1 MILFP
6 NAKINLGLHVIN
18 KRSDGFHNIET
29 VFYPIA
35 LCDALEIVP
44 ARDGRFGFTSSG
56 LPIPGDPASNLCLKA
71 CNLLL
76 PEILKHCHCERSEA
90 AGFQI
95 RDLPERSEAAGFQI
109 RDLPERSETAGFQ
122 IRDLPERS
130 ETAGFQIR
138 DLPERSEAASIAVDT
153 WKQPL
158 KIHLHK
164 VIPMGSGLG
173 GGSSDGTF
181 TLLLLND
188 LLNLSLPKN
197 KLIDFAR
204 KLGSDCA
211 FFIQNSPVFAT
222 GRGDSFMPI
231 QVDLSGYTLLLV
243 IPNVH
248 VSTSEAYS
256 LVNPSRHENR
266 IREIIAQPV
275 SSWKEN
281 LINDFEAPV
290 TGKYPVIGEIKRK
303 LYDSG
308 ALYAAMS
315 GSGSAVF
322 GIFNPDTEKSFTFP
336 GCFVWKSTA
345 NLQSNC

>member
-90 AGFQI
+90 
-95 RDLPERSEAAGFQI
+95 
-109 RDLPERSETAGFQ
+109 AGFQ